1 MKKIF
6 LLSVSIFSTAITF
19 AQLKVTTNGK
29 IGIGT
34 FIPQEQLQ
42 IGDRWTFTNY
52 GSKAINYNSY
62 WNGAVSR
69 LQDDFSS
76 SLRFNNDGSI
86 QFDAGS
92 FGLANTPVSLI
103 QTMRI
108 NNNGN
113 VAIGNFSPS
122 FKLDVAGIVRAPL
135 FLTSSDRRLKS
146 NIVPIETPLEKVL
159 KLNGVSYKLNIE
171 IEANNRKHFGFIAQD
186 LKEIIPEIVFED
198 SNGSLSVD
206 YIAIIP
212 HLVEAIKLQNQEIEE
227 LKSQLANNKSS
238 EKQNLN
244 INSEVSNTCKLYQNT
259 PNPFNNS
266 TQIKSIII
274 DNIKNANLYI
284 YDMNGVQKQKITI
297 TQRGTIITEISA
309 NSLKAGMYFYA
320 LVCDGQEIDTKKMI
334 ITE

>member
-1 MKKIF
+1 MKKI
-6 LLSVSIFSTAITF
+6 LLISLSIFSTAITF

-62 WNGAVSR
+62 WNGSVSR

-113 VAIGNFSPS
+113 VAIGNFLPS

-135 FLTSSDRRLKS
+135 FF
-146 NIVPIETPLEKVL
+146 N
-159 KLNGVSYKLNIE
+159 
-171 IEANNRKHFGFIAQD
+171 FI
-186 LKEIIPEIVFED
+186 
-198 SNGSLSVD
+198 
-206 YIAIIP
+206 
-212 HLVEAIKLQNQEIEE
+212 
-227 LKSQLANNKSS
+227 
-238 EKQNLN
+238 
-244 INSEVSNTCKLYQNT
+244 
-259 PNPFNNS
+259 
-266 TQIKSIII
+266 
-274 DNIKNANLYI
+274 
-284 YDMNGVQKQKITI
+284 
-297 TQRGTIITEISA
+297 R
-309 NSLKAGMYFYA
+309 
-320 LVCDGQEIDTKKMI
+320 
-334 ITE
+334 